1 MLLQFYKAAISVM
14 FILHALRYLKGEH
27 SCHLSYSD
35 SYRFKTK
42 EKFLL
47 EAEGDL
53 KKDDKGYGDP

>member
-1 MLLQFYKAAISVM
+1 MM